1 LPNLCCPLRPKE
13 DHQTVCSG
21 LPVPVLLSLPLSLL
35 QHRGKGILIISYET
49 QRRYSAMF
57 HPGPKSALLPYSGSP
72 CELLVCDEAHKLK
85 NSESELAK
93 TLMALP
99 AKKRVLLSGT
109 PMQNE
114 LSEFFNMVDFCNPGV
129 LGSSSSFRRTY
140 ERPILLSREP
150 DATTAQKQNAS
161 RLQKELST
169 IVNEFILKRG
179 NILNAR
185 HLPPKLVQY
194 VCCRN
199 TELQNELY
207 DLVIRSKNL
216 RHLRDGKQMN
226 TLNSLRHLLQITSHP
241 DLILSAHKQKG
252 SQHDEE
258 LDELASHILN
268 YYNSRDQQRSSK
280 KGISEGSMAGGGP
293 GGSSGGISR
302 GGVLS
307 GSLSRSDRSAVR
319 ASNKG
324 AGGMKSGFDP
334 ELSGKFLVLFRLM
347 YVLRQLPTKDR
358 IVIIS
363 NSTQTLDLVESE
375 CPSPLRTLLSLTP
388 PPSGSDVQRQCLAL
402 VAVGWDDQC
411 HEKNQTGL
419 RIQRFEE
426 WLLRFSSFEQGWWVR
441 NQSHRRQQIGTLR
454 SRLESCK

>member
-1 LPNLCCPLRPKE
+1 
-13 DHQTVCSG
+13 
-21 LPVPVLLSLPLSLL
+21 
-35 QHRGKGILIISYET
+35 
-49 QRRYSAMF
+49 MF

-129 LGSSSSFRRTY
+129 LGSSASFRRTY

-207 DLVIRSKNL
+207 DLVIKSKNL

-258 LDELASHILN
+258 LDELANHILN
-268 YYNSRDQQRSSK
+268 YYNSRGSSK
-280 KGISEGSMAGGGP
+280 KGISESSMTGGG
-293 GGSSGGISR
+293 SGGGGGASR
-302 GGVLS
+302 GGILS

-319 ASNKG
+319 ATNKG

-363 NSTQTLDLVESE
+363 NSTQTLDLVESKSS
-375 CPSPLRTLLSLTP
+375 PSPHLLSFSLSP
-388 PPSGSDVQRQCLAL
+388 KRCAKIMHGPGCDWMAQRMPQK
-402 VAVGWDDQC
+402 
-411 HEKNQTGL
+411 EPN
-419 RIQRFEE
+419 
-426 WLLRFSSFEQGWWVR
+426 
-441 NQSHRRQQIGTLR
+441 
-454 SRLESCK
+454 

>member
-1 LPNLCCPLRPKE
+1 VQVTSFPPRSPLPHWPCDR
-13 DHQTVCSG
+13 
-21 LPVPVLLSLPLSLL
+21 
-35 QHRGKGILIISYET
+35 QHRGKGILIVSYET
-49 QRRYSAMF
+49 QRRYSELF

-72 CELLVCDEAHKLK
+72 CELLICDEAHKLK

-93 TLMALP
+93 SLMALP

-129 LGSSSSFRRTY
+129 LGSSSHFRRTY

-150 DATTAQKQNAS
+150 DASDSQKVAAA

-199 TELQNELY
+199 TALQSELY
-207 DLVIRSKNL
+207 DLVIKSKNM

-252 SQHDEE
+252 GQHDEE
-258 LDELASHILN
+258 LDELANHIVK
-268 YYNSRDQQRSSK
+268 YYASMERNPK
-280 KGISEGSMAGGGP
+280 KGSAGGVE
-293 GGSSGGISR
+293 SGGGVSR

-307 GSLSRSDRSAVR
+307 GSLNRSDRSLVR
-319 ASNKG
+319 ASNKAASGG
-324 AGGMKSGFDP
+324 AGMKSGFDP
-334 ELSGKFLVLFRLM
+334 EMSGKFLVLFRLM
-347 YVLRQLPTKDR
+347 HVLRQLPSKDR
-358 IVIIS
+358 IVIVS
-363 NSTQTLDLVESE
+363 NSTQTLDLVEST
-375 CPSPLRTLLSLTP
+375 PAASALASLSHSLFF
-388 PPSGSDVQRQCLAL
+388 SDVQRQRLAL
-402 VAVGWDDQC
+402 VSLGWNNKC
-411 HEKNQTGL
+411 NEENQT
-419 RIQRFEE
+419 RHRVQRSEE
-426 WLLRFSSFEQGWWVR
+426 WLLRLSPVEQGRRLWH
-441 NQSHRRQQIGTLR
+441 QSYRRQSPRPL
-454 SRLESCK
+454 

>member
-1 LPNLCCPLRPKE
+1 
-13 DHQTVCSG
+13 
-21 LPVPVLLSLPLSLL
+21 
-35 QHRGKGILIISYET
+35 
-49 QRRYSAMF
+49 MF

-85 NSESELAK
+85 NCESELAK
-93 TLMALP
+93 SLMALP
-99 AKKRVLLSGT
+99 AKKRILLSGT

-114 LSEFFNMVDFCNPGV
+114 LGEFFNMVDFCNPGV
-129 LGSSSSFRRTY
+129 LGSASHFRRTY

-150 DATTAQKQNAS
+150 DATEGQKQTAS

-199 TELQNELY
+199 TQLQNELY
-207 DLVIRSKNL
+207 DLVIKSKNL

-241 DLILSAHKQKG
+241 DLILTAHKQKG

-258 LDELASHILN
+258 LDELANHIIN
-268 YYNSRDQQRSSK
+268 YYNSLERNPKRVA
-280 KGISEGSMAGGGP
+280 E
-293 GGSSGGISR
+293 GGSGNSTVSR
-302 GGVLS
+302 GGMLS
-307 GSLSRSDRSAVR
+307 GNLSRSDRSLVR
-319 ASNKG
+319 SSNKATG
-324 AGGMKSGFDP
+324 TGGKSGFDP

-347 YVLRQLPTKDR
+347 HVLRSLPSKDR

-363 NSTQTLDLVESE
+363 NSTQTLDLVES
-375 CPSPLRTLLSLTP
+375 
-388 PPSGSDVQRQCLAL
+388 
-402 VAVGWDDQC
+402 
-411 HEKNQTGL
+411 K
-419 RIQRFEE
+419 
-426 WLLRFSSFEQGWWVR
+426 RFS
-441 NQSHRRQQIGTLR
+441 L
-454 SRLESCK
+454 L

>member
-1 LPNLCCPLRPKE
+1 V
-13 DHQTVCSG
+13 TVG
-21 LPVPVLLSLPLSLL
+21 

-49 QRRYSAMF
+49 QRRYSELF

-72 CELLVCDEAHKLK
+72 CELLICDEAHKLK
-85 NSESELAK
+85 NAESELAK
-93 TLMALP
+93 SLMALP

-129 LGSSSSFRRTY
+129 LGSSSHFRRTY
-140 ERPILLSREP
+140 ERPILMSREP
-150 DATTAQKQNAS
+150 DASDSQKQSAA

-199 TELQNELY
+199 TPLQSELY
-207 DLVIRSKNL
+207 DLVIKSKNM

-258 LDELASHILN
+258 LDELASHIARF
-268 YYNSRDQQRSSK
+268 YSSMDRTK
-280 KGISEGSMAGGGP
+280 KGMTE
-293 GGSSGGISR
+293 SGGAVSR
-302 GGVLS
+302 GMLS
-307 GSLSRSDRSAVR
+307 GSLNRSDRSLVR
-319 ASNKG
+319 ASNKAAPSG
-324 AGGMKSGFDP
+324 AKSGFDP

-347 YVLRQLPTKDR
+347 HVLRQLPSKDR
-358 IVIIS
+358 IVIVS

-375 CPSPLRTLLSLTP
+375 SLHPSP
-388 PPSGSDVQRQCLAL
+388 G
-402 VAVGWDDQC
+402 
-411 HEKNQTGL
+411 
-419 RIQRFEE
+419 
-426 WLLRFSSFEQGWWVR
+426 
-441 NQSHRRQQIGTLR
+441 
-454 SRLESCK
+454 

>member
-1 LPNLCCPLRPKE
+1 
-13 DHQTVCSG
+13 
-21 LPVPVLLSLPLSLL
+21 
-35 QHRGKGILIISYET
+35 
-49 QRRYSAMF
+49 MF
-57 HPGPKSALLPYSGSP
+57 HPGPKSALLPSSGSP

-85 NSESELAK
+85 NAESELAK
-93 TLMALP
+93 ALMALP

-150 DATTAQKQNAS
+150 DATTSQKQNAS
-161 RLQKELST
+161 KLQKELST

-207 DLVIRSKNL
+207 DLVIKSKNL

-252 SQHDEE
+252 GQHDEE
-258 LDELASHILN
+258 LDELASHIVN
-268 YYNSRDQQRSSK
+268 YYNSRDSQRSSK
-280 KGISEGSMAGGGP
+280 KGISDASSGP
-293 GGSSGGISR
+293 GGVTGVSR
-302 GGVLS
+302 GGMLS

-319 ASNKG
+319 TSNKG

-347 YVLRQLPTKDR
+347 YVLRQLPSKDR
-358 IVIIS
+358 IVIVS

-375 CPSPLRTLLSLTP
+375 SSLPSPHLSFSVCLLSHQFLLFLF
-388 PPSGSDVQRQCLAL
+388 SHCSDVQRQCLAL
-402 VAVGWDDQC
+402 VAIGWDHQR
-411 HEKNQTGL
+411 HEENQTRL
-419 RIQRFEE
+419 RIQRSEE
-426 WLLRFSSFEQGWWVR
+426 
-441 NQSHRRQQIGTLR
+441 
-454 SRLESCK
+454 

>member
-1 LPNLCCPLRPKE
+1 
-13 DHQTVCSG
+13 
-21 LPVPVLLSLPLSLL
+21 
-35 QHRGKGILIISYET
+35 
-49 QRRYSAMF
+49 MF

-85 NSESELAK
+85 NCESELAK
-93 TLMALP
+93 SLMSLP

-114 LSEFFNMVDFCNPGV
+114 LGEFFNMVDFCNPGV
-129 LGSSSSFRRTY
+129 LGSASHFRRTY

-150 DATTAQKQNAS
+150 DATDNQKQAAS

-185 HLPPKLVQY
+185 HLPPKLIQY

-199 TELQNELY
+199 TQLQNELY
-207 DLVIRSKNL
+207 DIVIKSKNL

-258 LDELASHILN
+258 LDELANHIVN
-268 YYNSRDQQRSSK
+268 YYNSRERNPKSSV
-280 KGISEGSMAGGGP
+280 GGNP
-293 GGSSGGISR
+293 AVSR
-302 GGVLS
+302 GGILS
-307 GSLSRSDRSAVR
+307 GNLSRSDRSSVR
-319 ASNKG
+319 SSNKASG
-324 AGGMKSGFDP
+324 PAAKSGFDP

-347 YVLRQLPTKDR
+347 YVLRSLPSKDR

-363 NSTQTLDLVESE
+363 NSTQTLDLVESRY
-375 CPSPLRTLLSLTP
+375 PIFHFTHQF
-388 PPSGSDVQRQCLAL
+388 SDVQRQRVAL
-402 VAVGWDDQC
+402 VKVRRNNKC
-411 HEKNQTGL
+411 HETY
-419 RIQRFEE
+419 EV
-426 WLLRFSSFEQGWWVR
+426 S
-441 NQSHRRQQIGTLR
+441 RRV
-454 SRLESCK
+454 